1 MPASTD
7 TEGME
12 VKVNKTSIIIILI
25 AITVDHL
32 DSYTVPGKHSL
43 LYQFKY
49 LSNCACACVCIIK
62 YVYTHI
68 CYTYT
73 SMHIIIFH
81 DNTFVGNLC
90 PQIII

>member
-32 DSYTVPGKHSL
+32 DSYTVPGKHSI
-43 LYQFKY
+43 LYQFK
-49 LSNCACACVCIIK
+49 
-62 YVYTHI
+62 
-68 CYTYT
+68 
-73 SMHIIIFH
+73 
-81 DNTFVGNLC
+81 
-90 PQIII
+90 